1 MMRMWM
7 RWSVVAASVGMG
19 LLPGTGRAQDEA
31 EDEAEVPSRST
42 LISVQ
47 SSGLGMNLLSFQ
59 AFGQGAGVEHAVGS
73 NVTLTASV
81 SGGVRS
87 LDSYQLGQIGGLEPS
102 LSWGVRVE
110 PGVHFYL
117 SGRALEGFW
126 VGPHLEAALSRF
138 NSRSFGFSPP
148 DGVQRTDTES
158 RAFSY
163 GGSVRAGYTAIL
175 SPGLAVQVGLGLAAI
190 NNRMTTISRTSFGEG
205 SMVGMGFNL
214 IPPRYWSV
222 EPRLSVALGWA
233 I

>member
-87 LDSYQLGQIGGLEPS
+87 LDSYQLGRIAGLEPS

-126 VGPHLEAALSRF
+126 VGPHLEAALSR
-138 NSRSFGFSPP
+138 SSFSSSVLTP
-148 DGVQRTDTES
+148 DGERIVQSTSSTF
-158 RAFSY
+158 AY
-163 GGSVRAGYTAIL
+163 GGSVRVGYTAIF
-175 SPGLAVQVGLGLAAI
+175 SPGLAVQVGLGLAALGD
-190 NNRMTTISRTSFGEG
+190 RRTLSSDEPSSDIDTSPQYG
-205 SMVGMGFNL
+205 
-214 IPPRYWSV
+214 WSV
-222 EPRLSVALGWA
+222 EPRLSVGLGWA
-233 I
+233 F